1 MRLNGVKTFIAGGMQ
16 LGYLQ
21 YSPTCE
27 EIEDYVQSYAGR
39 MGEVTA
45 FFKQYPEGRKALTDN
60 IESLDLPV
68 QVFWGD
74 EDAIL
79 KVDNAHLL
87 HSKLPHSALHV
98 FESCG
103 HFSYQD
109 QSSAFATLI
118 QDWVLEKQFTRV

>member
-1 MRLNGVKTFIAGGMQ
+1 MQ
-16 LGYLQ
+16 LGYLH
-21 YSPTCE
+21 YSPTCD

-39 MGEVTA
+39 MGQVTA
-45 FFKQYPEGRKALTDN
+45 VKQYPEGRKELTDK
-60 IESLDLPV
+60 IESLELPV

-79 KVDNAHLL
+79 KAENAHFL
-87 HSKLPHSALHV
+87 HSRLPHSAVHV

-109 QSSAFATLI
+109 QSSAFAKLI
-118 QDWVLEKQFTRV
+118 QDWVVGKQFSGV